1 MSLDNTTRLTLQT
14 VVRLLDDVTGQPGE
28 ASWRAKVE
36 RTGPN
41 DQAALRILVMSI
53 EMKTADVQ
61 AAHEA
66 VSTRLLGTGT
76 PTAAVTAGN
85 FAIVKKPSLSHSEKR
100 AIESA
105 LINYSQ
111 QMGQF
116 SSQTAQLNDALARR
130 EFAGWA
136 SAASIIDAW
145 TSSIRQLSAD
155 LQTILGKAR

>member
-1 MSLDNTTRLTLQT
+1 MDNTTRLTLQS
-14 VVRLLDDVTGQPGE
+14 VVRILDDVTGQPGE

-36 RTGPN
+36 QIRPD
-41 DQAALRILVMSI
+41 DQSALRILVMSI
-53 EMKTADVQ
+53 ELKMADVQ

-66 VSTRLLGTGT
+66 VSARLGGTNT
-76 PTAAVTAGN
+76 PPAAVAAKGVT
-85 FAIVKKPSLSHSEKR
+85 ILKKPSLSQGEKK

-116 SSQTAQLNDALARR
+116 SSQMTQFKNALARR

-136 SAASIIDAW
+136 SAASIIDGW
-145 TSSIRQLSAD
+145 ISSMRQLSTD
-155 LQTILGKAR
+155 LETMLRKAG

>member
-1 MSLDNTTRLTLQT
+1 MDNTTRLTLQT

-28 ASWRAKVE
+28 ASWRARVE
-36 RTGPN
+36 RVGPN
-41 DQAALRILVMSI
+41 DQSALRLLVMSI
-53 EMKTADVQ
+53 ELRTADIQ

-66 VSTRLLGTGT
+66 VSTRLLGTDT
-76 PTAAVTAGN
+76 PDAAVPSGN
-85 FAIVKKPSLSHSEKR
+85 FAILKKPSLSHSEKR

-105 LINYSQ
+105 LINFSQ

-145 TSSIRQLSAD
+145 TNSMRQLSTD
-155 LQTILGKAR
+155 LQTVLRKAG